1 MGAYLWAVAIRRGL
15 LGGSRPWMTI
25 LAVVGV
31 VRLVKRMSGS
41 VPETVYRENLPRGQ
55 ALVVTHHRHH
65 RLGDELR

>member
-1 MGAYLWAVAIRRGL
+1 MGAYLWALAIRRGL

-31 VRLVKRMSGS
+31 VRLVQRMSGS
-41 VPETVYRENLPRGQ
+41 VPETVYCENLPRGQ
-55 ALVVTHHRHH
+55 ALIVTHHRHH